1 MGGDKLECRKLT
13 HNQLISP
20 QGPHF
25 NPHITAKTN
34 DKSTNL
40 RKNSIYW
47 YKKCCV
53 RFSILGENPSE
64 EVDDND
70 YD

>member
-1 MGGDKLECRKLT
+1 MGGDKLECRKLA

-20 QGPHF
+20 QRPNFSPHS
-25 NPHITAKTN
+25 TAKTN

-53 RFSILGENPSE
+53 RFRILGENPSE